1 MQIYF
6 VGVES
11 TEAIQSKKG
20 QERAR
25 QSKAE
30 QGSGREGVRETE
42 RRETETLMMGN
53 DYIVGMIWG

>member
-1 MQIYF
+1 M
-6 VGVES
+6 GVES

-42 RRETETLMMGN
+42 RRETEALMMGD
-53 DYIVGMIWG
+53 DYIVGMILG